1 MQIGFAP
8 HRLWPT
14 DPADLASLLET
25 ARLIEHLDF
34 DHVLAG
40 THLLAGDLGL
50 SPDPMVL
57 LSAVAGATSRV
68 RVVSSVL
75 IAPLYQPLVVANQAA
90 TLDVLS
96 GGRFVLGVG
105 TGWDRTEFEAVGV
118 PFAERGK
125 RTDAALAAL
134 KALWSGES
142 ELSLALPPRTP
153 DGPPVWVGGTSDAAL
168 RRALRFGD
176 AWHGSG
182 TPEAVTAARA
192 RIARL
197 AEDDAIDRDPDTLAL
212 TVVSMLLPPGFEPAG
227 KSPGALLGGDDP
239 SRDSIVDELGRLR
252 EAGVS
257 TCSLW
262 APVDAA
268 ALPDALAWAAEV
280 AAEIA

>member
-1 MQIGFAP
+1 MHIGFAP

-14 DPADLASLLET
+14 DPADLAGVLET
-25 ARLIEHLDF
+25 ARLIESLGF
-34 DHVLAG
+34 EHVIAG

-68 RVVSSVL
+68 RVATSIL
-75 IAPLYQPLVVANQAA
+75 IAPLYEPLVVAHQAA
-90 TLDVLS
+90 TLDALS

-105 TGWDRTEFEAVGV
+105 TGWDRAEFDAVGV

-125 RTDAALAAL
+125 RTDASLATMR
-134 KALWSGES
+134 ALWRGES
-142 ELSLALPPRTP
+142 EVSLGMPPRTP
-153 DGPPVWVGGTSDAAL
+153 DGPPVWIGGTSDAAL

-182 TPEAVTAARA
+182 DPDAVTAARA
-192 RIARL
+192 RIAQL
-197 AEDDAIDRDPDTLAL
+197 AEGTDRDPDSLGL
-212 TVVSMLLPPGFEPAG
+212 TVVSMLLPPGFELSG
-227 KSPGALLGGDDP
+227 TSPGALLGGDQP
-239 SRDSIVDELGRLR
+239 SRESIVDELGRLQ

-257 TCSLW
+257 SCSLW

-268 ALPDALAWAAEV
+268 ALPDVLGWAAELL
-280 AAEIA
+280 